1 MPSSLTAWVKKAG
14 LAASYFSLFL
24 LIVIIIQVLLRVLF
38 SGSSIILEELQ
49 WHFYAVL
56 FLIGLSYAD
65 LKDAHVRVDIFR
77 SHYSK
82 QTKARFEFWG
92 SLLFVYPFVLIV
104 AYHSIPFF
112 WDSFIRAERSLS
124 PGGLPA
130 RWALKAVL
138 PSAFLLLLI
147 SRTHILIEAWAV
159 LKKNSSSNRS
169 AGEETKP

>member
-1 MPSSLTAWVKKAG
+1 MKSSLTAWVRKAG

-24 LIVIIIQVLLRVLF
+24 LVVIIAQVILRVVF

-65 LKDAHVRVDIFR
+65 LVDAHVRVDIFR
-77 SHYSK
+77 SQYSERN
-82 QTKARFEFWG
+82 KAKVEFWG
-92 SLLFVYPFVLIV
+92 SLILVYPFIFIV

-130 RWALKAVL
+130 RWALKAIL
-138 PSAFLLLLI
+138 PSAFILLLL
-147 SRTHILIEAWAV
+147 SRTTVLLNAWKA
-159 LKKNSSSNRS
+159 LKQSKTS
-169 AGEETKP
+169 GEITQ